1 MVRESRLSPR
11 AKRDVRKIHAFYE
24 EEIGK
29 EVADRISDG
38 ILNVVELLASQP
50 HLGHTEPDLEIFPQ
64 CFRTYVYIPNYKI
77 VYWVED
83 DIVKVATV
91 FDCRR
96 RPENLYYIINTKTDW
111 VCEPQ
116 TEYKRI
122 PQEQ

>member
-1 MVRESRLSPR
+1 MELRLSPR
-11 AKRDVRKIHAFYE
+11 AKKDLRNIYRFYKE
-24 EEIGK
+24 EAGNEIAK
-29 EVADRISDG
+29 RIYADLRQSIK
-38 ILNVVELLASQP
+38 LLTSQP
-50 HLGHTEPDLEIFPQ
+50 HLGHIEPDLEIFPQ